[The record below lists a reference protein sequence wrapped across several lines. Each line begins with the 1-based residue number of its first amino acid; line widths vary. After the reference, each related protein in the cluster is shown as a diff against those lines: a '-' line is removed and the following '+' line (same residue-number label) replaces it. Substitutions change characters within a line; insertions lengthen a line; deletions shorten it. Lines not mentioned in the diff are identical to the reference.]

1 MLQNGVMT
9 QRRLLA
15 ASILQGIAVVIS
27 LFGLFDPL
35 EGGVALLAV
44 GAILGAVWW
53 LSRITIPRWYWGLL
67 VGSVALAVLIVL
79 VIGLAGSEAQQSGS
93 AVHTQ
98 IRVAVWFYR
107 AAVFGVVA
115 GATNYL
121 GRVIA
126 AYRD

>member
-1 MLQNGVMT
+1 MT

-15 ASILQGIAVVIS
+15 ASILQGIAVIVS

-35 EGGVALLAV
+35 EGGLALLVVA
-44 GAILGAVWW
+44 ALLGAVWS
-53 LSRITIPRWYWGLL
+53 LSRIAIPRWYWALL
-67 VGSVALAVLIVL
+67 VTAVALAAIIIL
-79 VIGLAGSEAQQSGS
+79 VIGLANPEVNQAGSPLN
-93 AVHTQ
+93 TQ
-98 IRVAVWFYR
+98 VRVAIWFYR

>member
-1 MLQNGVMT
+1 MT

-15 ASILQGIAVVIS
+15 ASILQGIAVIVS

-35 EGGVALLAV
+35 EGGIALASVAALLGV
-44 GAILGAVWW
+44 VWLLG
-53 LSRITIPRWYWGLL
+53 RITIPRWYWVTLSTAL
-67 VGSVALAVLIVL
+67 VLAVVIVL
-79 VIGLAGSEAQQSGS
+79 VIGLAGAEVNQAGS
-93 AVHTQ
+93 ALNTQ
-98 IRVAVWFYR
+98 VRVAIWFYR